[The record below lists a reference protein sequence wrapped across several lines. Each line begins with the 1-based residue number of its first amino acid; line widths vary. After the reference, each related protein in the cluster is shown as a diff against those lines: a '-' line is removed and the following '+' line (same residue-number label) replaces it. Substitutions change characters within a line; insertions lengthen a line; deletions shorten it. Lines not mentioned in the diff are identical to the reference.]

1 MLPLDKVLCSQGL
14 GSRKQVRALIAAG
27 RVQINHTPQADY
39 RHVVNTSAPTTISI
53 DQTDYAYH
61 PQLLLALHK
70 PLHYECSHNPSHH
83 NSVYNLL
90 PAHYVSRGVQCVGR
104 LDADTTG
111 LLLLTDDGALL
122 HRLSHPKKQVAKHYV
137 VTLEQPLPDDALARL
152 QQGISLKEFGP
163 RLFVAH
169 TLTQTDTLLSFSIY
183 EGVHHQ
189 VKRMVASVGGK
200 LTHLHRSQIG
210 NLCLNALTPALAP
223 GQYSVLTAEQGE
235 AVAHYV
241 NR

>member
-1 MLPLDKVLCSQGL
+1 MLPLDKVVCSQGL
-14 GSRKQVRALIAAG
+14 GSRKHVRALIAAG
-27 RVQINHTPQADY
+27 RVQLNHSTHADY
-39 RHVVNTSAPTTISI
+39 RHMVDTSTPTTITI

-70 PLHYECSHNPSHH
+70 PKHYECSHNPSHH
-83 NSVYNLL
+83 NSVYSLL
-90 PAHYVSRGVQCVGR
+90 PAHYVSRGVQCIGR

-122 HRLSHPKKQVAKHYV
+122 HRLSHPKKLVAKHYT
-137 VTLEQPLPDDALARL
+137 VTLEQPLPSEALARL
-152 QQGISLKEFGP
+152 QQGITLKEFGP

-169 TLTQTDTLLSFSIY
+169 ALTQTDTALSFSIY

-200 LTHLHRSQIG
+200 LSHLHRSRIG
-210 NLCLNALTPALAP
+210 NLCLNALTPALAA
-223 GQYSVLTAEQGE
+223 GQYSVLTPQQAE

-241 NR
+241 TP